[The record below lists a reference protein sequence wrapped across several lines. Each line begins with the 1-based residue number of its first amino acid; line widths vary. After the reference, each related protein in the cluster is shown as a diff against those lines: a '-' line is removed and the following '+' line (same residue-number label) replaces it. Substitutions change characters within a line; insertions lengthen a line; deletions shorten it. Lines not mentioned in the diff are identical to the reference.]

1 MRKEDDKMGTEA
13 ERQDTRKAMLY
24 DLQKIINS
32 TDGLDPKTVEAIIKI
47 MDDYID
53 VANQK

>member
-1 MRKEDDKMGTEA
+1 MLTDA

-24 DLQKIINS
+24 DLQKIILS
-32 TDGLDPKTVEAIIKI
+32 TPDLDPETVRVIIKI
-47 MDDYID
+47 MDDYIR

>member
-1 MRKEDDKMGTEA
+1 MGTDA

-24 DLQKIINS
+24 DLQKLITS
-32 TDGLDPKTVEAIIKI
+32 APDLDPETVRKIIQI

>member
-1 MRKEDDKMGTEA
+1 MGTEV

-24 DLQKIINS
+24 DLQKIIVN
-32 TDGLDPKTVEAIIKI
+32 TPDLDKKTVEAVLKI

>member
-1 MRKEDDKMGTEA
+1 MGTEA
-13 ERQDTRKAMLY
+13 ERQDTRKAMAY
-24 DLQKIINS
+24 DLQKLILR
-32 TDGLDPKTVEAIIKI
+32 TPDLDQKTVELVIQL

>member
-1 MRKEDDKMGTEA
+1 MGTEA

-24 DLQKIINS
+24 DLQKVILS
-32 TDGLDPKTVEAIIKI
+32 TPDLDKRTVEIIIKI

>member
-1 MRKEDDKMGTEA
+1 MGTEA

-24 DLQKIINS
+24 DLQRIITS
-32 TDGLDPKTVEAIIKI
+32 TPNLDPETVKKIIKI

>member
-1 MRKEDDKMGTEA
+1 MPPSEA

-24 DLQKIINS
+24 DLQKIIQKE
-32 TDGLDPKTVEAIIKI
+32 DGLDEETVKRIFKI
-47 MDDYID
+47 MDDYIT

>member
-1 MRKEDDKMGTEA
+1 MGTEA

-24 DLQKIINS
+24 DLQKIILN
-32 TDGLDPKTVEAIIKI
+32 TPDLDKHTVDVIIKI

>member
-1 MRKEDDKMGTEA
+1 MGTEA

-24 DLQKIINS
+24 DLQKIIQS
-32 TDGLDPKTVEAIIKI
+32 TPDLDRETVEKIIKI
-47 MDDYID
+47 MDEYID

>member
-1 MRKEDDKMGTEA
+1 MPTEA

-24 DLQKIINS
+24 DLQKIILS
-32 TDGLDPKTVEAIIKI
+32 TPNLDPETVKTIVKI
-47 MDDYID
+47 MDDYIA